1 MRLIKNLTQ
10 VNFNKLFAR
19 QMNVSGVNIFPRT
32 ILLMSFMLFHVGL
45 FGQRPNLQLGLIF
58 GTNAS
63 IINQKLVE
71 LDPGVGA
78 GFQGGFYFRV
88 TKLKLYGEVGM
99 NFIRQTAFLSINSLD
114 SLIAEENGIRLFK
127 TEFPIIIG
135 YKPVKTPLIKWRL
148 FSGFSPTV
156 IGKVFDDNELGYDKK
171 QWTNP
176 NVSWRLG
183 TGIDI
188 AFFTLDFNYS
198 VEIVKSLRRV
208 FRTQGQLFQFNFGV
222 IF

>member
-1 MRLIKNLTQ
+1 MHKRKSHITSQTFCDLCGSQRPLREPMPIILNL
-10 VNFNKLFAR
+10 
-19 QMNVSGVNIFPRT
+19 
-32 ILLMSFMLFHVGL
+32 LLLLLLPLSLQA
-45 FGQRPNLQLGLIF
+45 QRPNLQLGVIF

-78 GFQGGFYFRV
+78 GFQGGFYFRI
-88 TKLKLYGEVGM
+88 TKLKVYGEVGM

-127 TEFPIIIG
+127 SEFPLIVG
-135 YKPVKTPLIKWRL
+135 WKPVKTPLLKWRL
-148 FSGFSPTV
+148 YSGFIPTF
-156 IGKVFDDNELGYDKK
+156 IGRVFDDNDLGYDKK

-176 NVSWRLG
+176 NIGWRLG
-183 TGIDI
+183 TGVDI

-208 FRTQGQLFQFNFGV
+208 FRTQSQLFQFNFGV